1 MILFSV
7 CSFYVSF
14 MFIFFVIHLATTW
27 PVLVSDN
34 KAKLIYPRSIILL
47 LHKTHKLQRAP

>member
-7 CSFYVSF
+7 CSFCVSF